1 MDLPLNQLVYTSF
14 SYVGFGLLTSEQ
26 VPLHIEQTFLKQ
38 VVYRHWNAFEHE
50 NHSYRAAYLV
60 QITPEDWLFG
70 WLYNDERD
78 DIDRSHIPH
87 FICYHLRE
95 ALYAFCIEKICACLQ
110 KGPVELVDHHNFS
123 NSLEPLILKDV
134 SSYQEARP
142 GVLISWE
149 VRQQIHMNLKQG
161 KLTDLFIP
169 AKEHQR
175 LIERSLPVESQQV
188 VAKDKSADNASLLP
202 LIPLKEHQTLIER
215 SPEVQPQQVVAKDKS
230 IDNDSLLPLIP
241 LKEHQRL
248 IERSLLV
255 EPQEIL
261 AKDKSA
267 DNASLL
273 PLIPLKEHQRLIERS
288 LPVEPQEILAKDKS
302 PDNDSLLPLIPLKEH
317 QRLIE
322 RSLPVEPQ
330 QVVAKDKSP
339 DNGSLV
345 LNRNFIL
352 LLGISFGIITSL
364 VVTALIYIFF
374 ITSVRNQPTQSPS
387 QNALPRT
394 AAPTTKISPKP

>member
-50 NHSYRAAYLV
+50 NHSYRAAYLL

-87 FICYHLRE
+87 FICYHLKE
-95 ALYAFCIEKICACLQ
+95 PLYAFCIEKICACLQ
-110 KGPVELVDHHNFS
+110 KGPVELVDHHSFS
-123 NSLEPLILKDV
+123 NCLEPLILKDV
-134 SSYQEARP
+134 SSYQEARS
-142 GVLISWE
+142 GVVISWE

-169 AKEHQR
+169 VKEDER
-175 LIERSLPVESQQV
+175 LIERSLPVEPQQV

-215 SPEVQPQQVVAKDKS
+215 S
-230 IDNDSLLPLIP
+230 
-241 LKEHQRL
+241 
-248 IERSLLV
+248 
-255 EPQEIL
+255 
-261 AKDKSA
+261 
-267 DNASLL
+267 
-273 PLIPLKEHQRLIERS
+273 
-288 LPVEPQEILAKDKS
+288 
-302 PDNDSLLPLIPLKEH
+302 
-317 QRLIE
+317 
-322 RSLPVEPQ
+322 LPVEPQ

-339 DNGSLV
+339 DNHSLA
-345 LNRNFIL
+345 LNRNSIL
-352 LLGISFGIITSL
+352 LLGIGFGIITSL
-364 VVTALIYIFF
+364 VVTAFIYVCFM
-374 ITSVRNQPTQSPS
+374 TSVRNQPTQSPS